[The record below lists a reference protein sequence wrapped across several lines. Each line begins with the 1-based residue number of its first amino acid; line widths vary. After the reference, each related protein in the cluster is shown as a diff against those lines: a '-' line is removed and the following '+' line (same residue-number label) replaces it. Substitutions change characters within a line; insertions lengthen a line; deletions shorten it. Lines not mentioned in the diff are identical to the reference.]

1 MGSWKSKWEEEHDF
15 SLHDKECNSF
25 DDKECSSLYDKEN
38 SSSNSKEFGSL
49 YDKNVVPCVTSNVVP
64 CVTKNNA
71 SWVFKNQSS
80 VTHGSC
86 RIILGFQQSNKASKI
101 SETNNAIIAIK
112 LAEWKVHNAFFS
124 TAFFCTR
131 LWFQYHDYHDF
142 QILCITH
149 YFWQTFCVAGSA
161 LPFTFRF

>member
-1 MGSWKSKWEEEHDF
+1 MGSWKSKWEGEHDF

-49 YDKNVVPCVTSNVVP
+49 YDKNVVPCVT
-64 CVTKNNA
+64 KNNA
-71 SWVFKNQSS
+71 SGVFKNQSS

-86 RIILGFQQSNKASKI
+86 RIILGFQQSNKASKFRKQI
-101 SETNNAIIAIK
+101 MQLLQSSWQNGRCTM
-112 LAEWKVHNAFFS
+112 HFFS
-124 TAFFCTR
+124 TAFFCRR

-142 QILCITH
+142 QILCIAH
-149 YFWQTFCVAGSA
+149 FFWQTFCVAGSA